1 MIIKNVY
8 PNAMTSD
15 IGYVIASFPPSK
27 KMGPPHI
34 KDEDTFYR
42 SVILITGKSSSGE
55 YYGIKVNHILTP
67 GVEPEYTI
75 GSQQSYEGG
84 PISTK
89 TGNLLHTSEVI
100 WDRSKQITEDLYSTV
115 MDKATLASEKMPETR
130 FLAFGYV
137 MWQKNQLEY
146 EIEKGL
152 WVSLCRNIN
161 EIIFRIPIVNRWLYV
176 YQQLGISPGRMAI
189 DCAIS

>member
-1 MIIKNVY
+1 M
-8 PNAMTSD
+8 
-15 IGYVIASFPPSK
+15 ASFPPSK

-42 SVILITGKSSSGE
+42 SVVLISSKSSAGE
-55 YYGIKVNHILTP
+55 YYGIKINHLFP
-67 GVEPEYTI
+67 SGVQPEYTI

-89 TGNLLHTSEVI
+89 TSTMLHTSEVI
-100 WDRSKQITEDLYSTV
+100 WETTKQVGEDLYSTV
-115 MDKATLASEKMPETR
+115 MDKNILASSRMPETR

-137 MWQKNQLEY
+137 FWQKNQLEY

-152 WVSLCRNIN
+152 WISLCKNVN
-161 EIIFRIPIVNRWLYV
+161 EVIFRVPLVNRWLYV
-176 YQQLGISPGRMAI
+176 YQQLGISPERMSV
-189 DCAIS
+189 DGAIS

>member
-8 PNAMTSD
+8 PHATQSD
-15 IGYVIASFPPSK
+15 IGYLIASFPPSK

-55 YYGIKVNHILTP
+55 YYGLKVNHILPIGTQ
-67 GVEPEYTI
+67 PEYTI
-75 GSQQSYEGG
+75 DSQQSYEGG

-89 TGNLLHTSEVI
+89 TGTLLHTSEVM
-100 WDRSKQITEDLYSTV
+100 WEQSKQIGEDLYSTI
-115 MDKATLASEKMPETR
+115 MDKNSLACAKMPESR

-152 WVSLCRNIN
+152 WISMCKNVN
-161 EIIFRIPIVNRWLYV
+161 EVVFRLPLVNRWLYI
-176 YQQLGISPGRMAI
+176 YQQLGISPERMSI
-189 DCAIS
+189 DGAIS